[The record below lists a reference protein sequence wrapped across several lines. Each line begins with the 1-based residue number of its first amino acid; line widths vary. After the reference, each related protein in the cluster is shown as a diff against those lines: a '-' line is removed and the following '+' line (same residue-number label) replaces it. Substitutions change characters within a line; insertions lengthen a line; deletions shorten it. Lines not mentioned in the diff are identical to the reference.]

1 MTLAKLG
8 KKRLKLILRLR
19 LKLKLKLINKISQ
32 KITN

>member
-19 LKLKLKLINKISQ
+19 LKLKLINKISQ